1 MKDILTFNKM
11 VTPII
16 IQVIFW
22 LGVLAIFI
30 GAFQYNFLQGF
41 LMIIFGT
48 LIWRVYCELMI
59 VIFKINNNVHI
70 LAAAKSNKAN
80 NENVQ

>member
-11 VTPII
+11 VTPLI

-22 LGVLAIFI
+22 VGVLAIFI

-70 LAAAKSNKAN
+70 LASAKGDKPD
-80 NENVQ
+80 NENS